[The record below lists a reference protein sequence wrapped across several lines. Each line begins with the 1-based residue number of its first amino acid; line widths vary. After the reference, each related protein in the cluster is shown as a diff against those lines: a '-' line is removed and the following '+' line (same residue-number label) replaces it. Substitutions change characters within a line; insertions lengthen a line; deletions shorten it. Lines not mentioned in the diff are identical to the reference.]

1 MLLPRRYLLL
11 ISAGMLVPTIP
22 LAASDASRPDVP
34 TKSTLFRSSPAMD
47 IYRSRLPEV
56 NEPSA
61 TPPTQTSNEQ
71 LHIVQPYLEPRS
83 LCYTMRSYKFKYQ
96 NAPDNALLPSGAS
109 TCEAASTFSL
119 KDAVWPR

>member
-22 LAASDASRPDVP
+22 LAASVP

-47 IYRSRLPEV
+47 VYRSRLPVV
-56 NEPSA
+56 NEPPA
-61 TPPTQTSNEQ
+61 TPPLLTSNEQ
-71 LHIVQPYLEPRS
+71 LHIVQPSLEPRT

-96 NAPDNALLPSGAS
+96 NAPDDALLPSGAS